1 MAKIKTRNSDN
12 HHTKPRGV
20 KSHSFQKVYW
30 PYIPIVLII
39 GVLLSIGAQS
49 GSLAAYAKHPGGR
62 VLAYATSMTISGLL
76 NDTNTARA
84 STGVPVLKLNS
95 KLDAAAQANADDMA
109 ARDYWSHYTPEGNPP
124 WIWVNN
130 QGYAYQALAQN
141 LATGFSD
148 EQSTIDG
155 WMASPPH
162 RENLLNSTYTEVGFG
177 YANSPNY
184 TSAGGGPMTIV
195 VAFYGQPQVL
205 AASTTGPT
213 PTASGPSQPATAA
226 SAPVSSAPQQ
236 TPAAATADQSAVPA
250 ADTATQQADNKP
262 SATRAATTSTPKSDL
277 APPIKA
283 SRMQLTLGRSTLTG
297 ALTAASIAA
306 AVGIALIW
314 ARKHLR
320 AIHKFLIKGER
331 YVIRH
336 PLTDIG
342 MLIIAGLLFILSQT
356 AGLIQ

>member
-20 KSHSFQKVYW
+20 NKHSFQKVYW

-39 GVLLSIGAQS
+39 GVLLSIGVQS

-62 VLAYATSMTISGLL
+62 VLAYATSMTINGLL
-76 NDTNTARA
+76 SDTNAQRVA
-84 STGVPVLKLNS
+84 NGLPALSLNS

-124 WIWVNN
+124 WTWVSN
-130 QGYAYQALAQN
+130 QGYSYQALGQN

-148 EQSTIDG
+148 EQSTING

-162 RENLLNSTYTEVGFG
+162 RENLLNSSYTEVGFG

-195 VAFYGQPQVL
+195 VAFYGKPQVL
-205 AASTTGPT
+205 AAATTSSPA
-213 PTASGPSQPATAA
+213 PAAPAAKPATASA
-226 SAPVSSAPQQ
+226 PAPSQSAPVSAPAADQ
-236 TPAAATADQSAVPA
+236 TPTPA
-250 ADTATQQADNKP
+250 ADTAPQPEKP
-262 SATRAATTSTPKSDL
+262 TATRPATTSTPKTEIVPSVKSSRLQL
-277 APPIKA
+277 AV
-283 SRMQLTLGRSTLTG
+283 GNSTLTG
-297 ALTAASIAA
+297 IATTVFIATAA
-306 AVGIALIW
+306 GIGILW
-314 ARKHLR
+314 LRKHLKALHR
-320 AIHKFLIKGER
+320 FLLKGER

-342 MLIIAGLLFILSQT
+342 LLVIACLLFILSQT